1 MDLGEKLTTIS
12 DRIYDAAVQE
22 FTETGVSVTMA
33 ALIMD
38 DVSGRF
44 AKAAYRAV
52 NAIRAAEELEAA
64 RRAAEELEKETAR
77 ENQEEK
83 EVKDG
88 ADLS

>member
-38 DVSGRF
+38 NVSGRF
-44 AKAAYRAV
+44 AQTAYRKV
-52 NAIRAAEELEAA
+52 NSIRAAEELEAA
-64 RRAAEELEKETAR
+64 RRAAEELEKETAK
-77 ENQEEK
+77 NQEEK

>member
-52 NAIRAAEELEAA
+52 NAIRAAEELEAV
-64 RRAAEELEKETAR
+64 RRAEEELEKETAN
-77 ENQEEK
+77 NQEEK
-83 EVKDG
+83 EEKDG

>member
-52 NAIRAAEELEAA
+52 NAIRAAEELEAV
-64 RRAAEELEKETAR
+64 RRAVKELEKETAN
-77 ENQEEK
+77 NQEEK
-83 EVKDG
+83 EEKDG